1 MMKSMTM
8 GLQCTIGRF
17 QTQSAIWKFS
27 EENQC
32 SKAKGWIDFFLML
45 NALELKI
52 FFQYGFLKEHKV
64 CINNRFPM

>member
-1 MMKSMTM
+1 MQMSGHQILEKEEYKGNMTKSTTM

-32 SKAKGWIDFFLML
+32 SKAKGWIDFFS
-45 NALELKI
+45 
-52 FFQYGFLKEHKV
+52 
-64 CINNRFPM
+64 